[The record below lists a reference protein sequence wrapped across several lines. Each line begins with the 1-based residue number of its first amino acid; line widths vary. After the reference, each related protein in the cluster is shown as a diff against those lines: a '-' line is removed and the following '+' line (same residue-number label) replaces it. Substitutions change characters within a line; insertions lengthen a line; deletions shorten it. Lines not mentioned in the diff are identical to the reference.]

1 MTEFVRHP
9 ELGDIMYQE
18 SFWTGKK
25 TIVIN
30 GKAAIAMGKKK
41 FLHEGKTVLVKGN
54 EFSGVSLVID
64 GTTVRITPSPKWYEI
79 ILALL
84 PFLFIVTWGNSPA
97 LCSIF
102 PVVGG
107 AIGGFIGGL
116 GLVLSRMAMKSQR
129 NPIGKILMGLGVF
142 AATVFVAFIV
152 GVVLVLSIAAAMG
165 T

>member
-1 MTEFVRHP
+1 
-9 ELGDIMYQE
+9 MYQE

-30 GKAAIAMGKKK
+30 GKAAIARGKKK

-64 GTTVRITPSPKWYEI
+64 GTTVRITPGPKWYEI

-97 LCSIF
+97 LCAIF

-152 GVVLVLSIAAAMG
+152 GVVIVLSIAAAIG
-165 T
+165 A